1 VNLEIDRLKDPEV
14 LKERVYRSLRDAIAS
29 MDVYADNVNL
39 RLDERS
45 LANRLGV
52 SRTPIRESLIRLENE
67 GFVRT
72 IPHRGAFVVRKSM
85 KEVLDMIY
93 VWAGLESMAA
103 RLLTERASDEEIS
116 ELRRLFTTDDG
127 SKACANIDEYSE
139 TNVKFH
145 RMIIEMSMCKPLI
158 EISENL
164 FLHLRNIRLRS
175 FADTS
180 RIEHSVIDHIHI
192 IEALEKRDASEA
204 EHLVRSHTLRLA
216 EHIQNNLR
224 FIADK

>member
-1 VNLEIDRLKDPEV
+1 MNLEIDRLKDPEV

-164 FLHLRNIRLRS
+164 FLHLKNIRLRS

>member
-164 FLHLRNIRLRS
+164 FLHLKNIRLRS

>member
-1 VNLEIDRLKDPEV
+1 MNLEIDRLKDPEV